1 MSIVDIHKLLGLN
14 CKTTRINTAQLSGSL
29 NPMIT
34 FFQEITTGRQVVLF
48 APDIIMLES
57 G

>member
-1 MSIVDIHKLLGLN
+1 MSIVDMHKLLGLN

-48 APDIIMLES
+48 ASDIIMLES